1 MYIQRLYIPI
11 QSVLKNNYTSLI
23 NNTSNKLDRNDNAV
37 GFGLVGSPEYDNIM
51 KLNILVNEKDIIT
64 KSVLNTFNCDTQ
76 ITQEV
81 ITDLIQDKHIDD
93 AYLISNKDIEK
104 TNNLQSVKLHN
115 IRLIQDVIQSAIEDY
130 INKNIPNEPVF

>member
-1 MYIQRLYIPI
+1 MYIQRIYIPI

-23 NNTSNKLDRNDNAV
+23 NNTSNKLDGDNAV

-64 KSVLNTFNCDTQ
+64 KSILNTFNCDTQ

-104 TNNLQSVKLHN
+104 NNNLQSVKLHN

-130 INKNIPNEPVF
+130 INKNIPNEPFF

>member
-23 NNTSNKLDRNDNAV
+23 NNTSNKLDRDNAV
-37 GFGLVGSPEYDNIM
+37 GFGLVGYPEYDNIM

>member
-11 QSVLKNNYTSLI
+11 QSVLKNYHTSLI

-37 GFGLVGSPEYDNIM
+37 GFGFVGSPEYDNIM

-64 KSVLNTFNCDTQ
+64 KSILNTFNCDTQ